1 MKICVVSFHTS
12 PLAPAGSGKSGGMNI
27 LIANL
32 YKHLAKSCK
41 VDIYV
46 YGDKEPQKLGKN
58 VLIVYF
64 KHRDFR
70 DFAEAII
77 EQHHNHNYDILHTH
91 YWLSG
96 IIGMHIQKRI
106 HIPWIHSFHTIERF
120 KGVTQDKSRI
130 EIENE
135 IIRKCDFVM
144 SPTYKETFDL
154 HRLFPQTYIITI
166 PHGVDTNRFRQS
178 PNGHSTLLFVGR
190 VDPIKGLDVLI
201 DSLRLIKNRISLN
214 IVGGPSKGEENY
226 ENMKSYAHDLKVN
239 FIGRVKHENLAAYYQ
254 NAGIIVVPSYYES
267 FGLVGLEAMA
277 SARPVI
283 GFEDTGLSETIGKDA
298 GILVKRNERNLVRA
312 INYLFENQE
321 LRHKMGT
328 TGRKKA
334 LNYSWQHI
342 AERYFKTYEEIGK
355 K

>member
-1 MKICVVSFHTS
+1 MRICVISFHTS

-32 YKHLAKSCK
+32 YKQLSKSCK

-46 YGDKEPQKLGKN
+46 YGDKQPQKLGKN
-58 VLIVYF
+58 VRVIHL
-64 KHRDFR
+64 KQNNFR
-70 DFAEAII
+70 DFAEII
-77 EQHHNHNYDILHTH
+77 MDRCYDHNYDILHTH

-96 IIGMHIQKRI
+96 IIGMHIHNKL

-120 KGVTQDKSRI
+120 KNTAPNKSRI

-144 SPTYKETFDL
+144 SPTNKEASDL
-154 HRLFPQTYIITI
+154 HHFFPKARIITV
-166 PHGVDTNRFRQS
+166 PHGVDTSRFKPS

-190 VDPIKGLDVLI
+190 VDAIKGLDLLI
-201 DSLRLIKNRISLN
+201 ESLRLVKDRADIN
-214 IVGGPSKGEENY
+214 IIGGPSKNKETYN
-226 ENMKSYAHDLKVN
+226 NIRSYAQDLKVN
-239 FIGRVKHENLAAYYQ
+239 FIGRVKHEHLTTYYR

-283 GFEDTGLSETIGKDA
+283 GFEDTGLSETVGSNA
-298 GILVKRNERNLVRA
+298 GILVKRNKQNLARA
-312 INYLFENQE
+312 IIHLLDNQE
-321 LRHKMGT
+321 LRHKMGMA
-328 TGRKKA
+328 GRKKA
-334 LNYSWQHI
+334 LLFSWQRI
-342 AERYFKTYEEIGK
+342 TERYYQIYEEISK
-355 K
+355 E

>member
-58 VLIVYF
+58 VRVVYF

-96 IIGMHIQKRI
+96 IIGMHIQKKI

-120 KGVTQDKSRI
+120 KGTAQDKSRI
-130 EIENE
+130 EIEDE

-144 SPTYKETFDL
+144 SPTNKEAFDL
-154 HRLFPQTYIITI
+154 HHFFPKERIITV
-166 PHGVDTNRFRQS
+166 PHGVDTYRFRPS

-190 VDPIKGLDVLI
+190 VDPIKGLDILI
-201 DSLRLIKNRISLN
+201 ESLRLIKDKVNLD
-214 IVGGPSKGEENY
+214 IVGGPSKSEEIY
-226 ENMKSYAHDLKVN
+226 ENIRSYARDLKVN
-239 FIGRVKHENLAAYYQ
+239 FIGPIRHEHLAAYYR

-283 GFEDTGLSETIGKDA
+283 GFEDTGLSETVGKNA
-298 GILVKRNERNLVRA
+298 GILVKRNKQNLTRA
-312 INYLFENQE
+312 IIHLLENQK
-321 LRHKMGT
+321 LRHRMGT

-334 LNYSWQHI
+334 LLFSWQNI
-342 AERYFKTYEEIGK
+342 AERYFQTYEKINK